1 MSATTVNAFPPL
13 HAFSSSRSWFIA
25 LIVLVHVGFFY
36 ALSNGLTIPIFKAPP
51 QGPIFVPIDVPKPPP
66 KPTAIDVHPV
76 VGIFTPVVQTPQ
88 LTVDDPHAPVITTT
102 EPPPPPVVLTQEG
115 PGSAPLI
122 VGPQLDTRYPFTEP
136 PYPTSEIRMGH
147 EGTVLLRMQIL
158 PNGRIGAVELAQSS
172 GFPRLDEAAMR
183 EARMWRMKPGT
194 QGGVA
199 TAMWTVVPI
208 KFQLKN

>member
-1 MSATTVNAFPPL
+1 M
-13 HAFSSSRSWFIA
+13 
-25 LIVLVHVGFFY
+25 IVLLHVGFFY
-36 ALSNGLTIPIFKAPP
+36 GLTHGVTMWELDRTPPLVVVDVPAPP
-51 QGPIFVPIDVPKPPP
+51 EPPQIQRKPIEPDIDRTLVWTPQRPPIVENDDE
-66 KPTAIDVHPV
+66 PTAPRQVTSDP
-76 VGIFTPVVQTPQ
+76 TPT
-88 LTVDDPHAPVITTT
+88 
-102 EPPPPPVVLTQEG
+102 PPVVVKEG

-122 VGPQLDTRYPFTEP
+122 VGPQLDARYPFTEP

-147 EGTVLLRMQIL
+147 EGTVLLRLQIL